1 MTTAEHVRVGAE
13 PKSRHRHRGGKHQH
27 RKDRDRGVT
36 VVEFAIIVP
45 LLLMLVFGI
54 VEFGR
59 AYQARLTVSHAA
71 REGVRV
77 LAVTKDQT
85 AAEAAAL
92 AAATGLK
99 QTDVTVTATPCV
111 GGLPAEMEVSYPMV
125 IEIPGTGIHSFTMTG
140 RAVMTCLD

>member
-1 MTTAEHVRVGAE
+1 MTALNRPE
-13 PKSRHRHRGGKHQH
+13 SRSNGRPGRRRRGHG
-27 RKDRDRGVT
+27 DRGVT
-36 VVEFAIIVP
+36 VIEFAIIVP
-45 LLLMLVFGI
+45 LLLMMVFGI

-59 AYQARLTVSHAA
+59 AYQARLTVTHAA

-77 LAVTKDQT
+77 LAVTEDQP

-99 QTDVTVTATPCV
+99 QTDVVIIATPCV
-111 GGLPAEMEVSYPMV
+111 GGLPAEVVVSYPMV
-125 IEIPGTGIHSFTMTG
+125 IEIPGTGTHSFTMTG